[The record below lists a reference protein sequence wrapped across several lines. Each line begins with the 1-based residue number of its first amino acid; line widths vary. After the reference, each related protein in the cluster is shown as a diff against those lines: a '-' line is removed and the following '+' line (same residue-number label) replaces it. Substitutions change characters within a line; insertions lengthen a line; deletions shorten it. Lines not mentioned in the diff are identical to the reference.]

1 MVRLLCS
8 ILVTTG
14 GGKGTETDGGG
25 EQDNGALL
33 VVALKIAS
41 DREGTFWNTA
51 LRSVAPTLPAKQ
63 HGTQRT

>member
-1 MVRLLCS
+1 ME
-8 ILVTTG
+8 
-14 GGKGTETDGGG
+14 KETDGAG

-51 LRSVAPTLPAKQ
+51 LQSVAPTLSAKQ